1 MFRKRQKPAPPP
13 PQPGYQVEQVGQ
25 GRVFPNAPPAPPT
38 MAMTPEPQR
47 ALVRVMTL
55 VVLSN
60 YQQCAQE
67 LLQALESAAGQGRY
81 YIAWVA
87 TLEHLL
93 QSMDRYRYDA
103 CLLDLGCSE
112 LKRLEENSYQLL
124 RDLPYVAVLNTSSL
138 NAQMLQAL
146 EARGYYGYIAH
157 PFNGHEV
164 DSILKAL
171 FQALPERHQTRQPM
185 QENGQLWTAATGPW
199 TPAPFTQAAYQAP
212 PAPYLK
218 PEPLPSGVSVGI
230 PGAPAA
236 PVPPNTRTP
245 PAPTLAAPVAPAS
258 PVQAAQPLP
267 PPPSQVSSLPPPP
280 PADPFPV
287 TGATTQAPAIT
298 TPLPSV
304 SAPSEVAPLS
314 PAVETPPRPLTLAN
328 AASVSLSIPADAF
341 AIEPQLVRHRGLF
354 VCWSPFDGA
363 QRTIAALNLATAL
376 AFGGFRTLIGE
387 LRRPAG
393 PLASYLQLTKEELS
407 RSLLA
412 AAYAS
417 ERLLTQKGHVLDQEL
432 LENHLLNAI
441 PLDPHDEESPEV
453 HFFLSGPPASPQL
466 LFNTAAL
473 DSNQSPF
480 VPELLQMIRQY
491 WDFAFIVVGSSPV
504 DKLHWQAFRACD
516 RLLVF
521 LPPDEAYLTQAGRL
535 LPAILQAA
543 NISPSNVD
551 IILTQID
558 RGLLAEQMDPILR
571 FLEKTASVDDRQPG
585 SLRAILPRKQ
595 AQLEEKQLRM
605 LERQLRKLV
614 GNDSLRGQLEGHVK
628 SILKACGLEDKLAG
642 VLPDALPL
650 MQSLRRKNRL
660 LLPLVMQREFVTT
673 PYVSAIRDLLEAWI
687 QIASDPTGLSK
698 RPEAR
703 R

>member
-1 MFRKRQKPAPPP
+1 MFRKRQKPAPSPL
-13 PQPGYQVEQVGQ
+13 QPGYQVKQPGHLGVS
-25 GRVFPNAPPAPPT
+25 PPAPPT
-38 MAMTPEPQR
+38 MAMTREPQR
-47 ALVRVMTL
+47 ALARVMTL

-93 QSMDRYRYDA
+93 QSMDRYWYDI

-112 LKRLEENSYQLL
+112 LKRLEEHGYQLL
-124 RDLPYVAVLNTSSL
+124 RDLPYIAVLNTASL
-138 NAQMLQAL
+138 NAQILQAL

-157 PFNGHEV
+157 PFTGHEV
-164 DSILKAL
+164 DTILKAL
-171 FQALPERHQTRQPM
+171 LQALPERHQAQQPM
-185 QENGQLWTAATGPW
+185 QENGQQWTTATRSGP
-199 TPAPFTQAAYQAP
+199 PAPSIQTAYQAP
-212 PAPYLK
+212 PTAYLR
-218 PEPLPSGVSVGI
+218 PEQPPSGNSAGI

-245 PAPTLAAPVAPAS
+245 PAPALAAPVAS
-258 PVQAAQPLP
+258 PTSAQAAQPLP
-267 PPPSQVSSLPPPP
+267 PLPAVVSSPPTPPPVG
-280 PADPFPV
+280 PFPV
-287 TGATTQAPAIT
+287 TGAAAQTPAIT

-304 SAPSEVAPLS
+304 SAPSAVAPLF
-314 PAVETPPRPLTLAN
+314 PAVETPPVPLPLAS
-328 AASVSLSIPADAF
+328 AVSVSLSAPADSF

-417 ERLLTQKGHVLDQEL
+417 ERLRTQKGHVLDQEL

-441 PLDPHDEESPEV
+441 PLDPHDDESPEV
-453 HFFLSGPPASPQL
+453 HFFLSGPSTSPQL
-466 LFNTAAL
+466 LFNTSAL
-473 DSNQSPF
+473 DPNQSPF
-480 VPELLQMIRQY
+480 VPELLQMVRQY

-521 LPPDEAYLTQAGRL
+521 LPPDEAYLTQAGHL

-551 IILTQID
+551 VILTQID

-585 SLRAILPRKQ
+585 SLRGILPRKQ

-614 GNDSLRGQLEGHVK
+614 GNDSLRGQLEDHVK

-687 QIASDPTGLSK
+687 QIASDAPGLSK
-698 RPEAR
+698 RPGAR